1 MGTLQA
7 NSQKPVVARSKYEMN
22 LAEFPFAFLTTKI
35 PKGTNALEYQ
45 DTIVGRDGKEIQR
58 RWKIYPH
65 PKYGFPTPSTQATLF
80 ELFQIWAQSNFES
93 SIIHFG
99 SIYALIKRRGLQD
112 DKRTYERIR
121 RDLNLLVGVII
132 EAKDAF
138 WDNEKKAYGDQTF
151 HLFDMVRFYRKDP
164 TSQDKST
171 PAKAYIEA
179 SKTLWGSIEASGL
192 ITLKHVDAEFFRGLT
207 PIQQRL
213 ALYLGKMLYSSV
225 EHRREIR
232 QIAYQIPI
240 TAKSSWHVKEE
251 ITKACEGLISKGF
264 PYLSGYRYE
273 RSRDRR
279 SENIIFQKYARDESD
294 ELLLSQK
301 NDAPRKTPPQLE
313 EMEEARQDL
322 LVEDIISLTGDVKSK
337 AFYCLAVSK
346 LSEETI
352 RRGMAE
358 TRAAHLQNEIRTTRG
373 RYFIDLVKRFA
384 ADQGVQISTPKKI
397 APETSQSLEELPL
410 FSLKAREQKEK
421 ELASMTANMQRKYTA
436 RAMK

>member
-1 MGTLQA
+1 MGALHA
-7 NSQKPVVARSKYEMN
+7 NTQKTVVARSKYEMN

-35 PKGTNALEYQ
+35 PKGTDALEYQ

-65 PKYGFPTPSTQATLF
+65 PKYGFPTSSTQATLF

-99 SIYALIKRRGLQD
+99 SIYELIKRRGLQD

-151 HLFDMVRFYRKDP
+151 HLFDMVRFYRRDP
-164 TSQDKST
+164 ANHDKST

-225 EHRREIR
+225 EHRRDIR
-232 QIAYQIPI
+232 QIAHQIPI
-240 TAKSSWHVKEE
+240 MAKSSWHVKEE
-251 ITKACEGLISKGF
+251 MTKACEGLISKGF

-273 RSRDRR
+273 RSRDRS
-279 SENIIFQKYARDESD
+279 SENIIFQKHSYSD
-294 ELLLSQK
+294 ANEPLLPQK
-301 NDAPRKTPPQLE
+301 DDNLNKIRPHLE
-313 EMEEARQDL
+313 EMEAARQDL

-337 AFYCLAVSK
+337 TFYHLAVNK

-352 RRGMAE
+352 RRCMAE
-358 TRAAHLQNEIRTTRG
+358 TRAAHLQNEIRTTTG
-373 RYFIDLVKRFA
+373 RYFIDLLKRLA
-384 ADQGVQISTPKKI
+384 AEQGVQISTPKKMNT
-397 APETSQSLEELPL
+397 ETPQSLEELPL
-410 FSLKAREQKEK
+410 FSPKAREEK
-421 ELASMTANMQRKYTA
+421 KKDVATMTANIQRKYTE

>member
-1 MGTLQA
+1 MGNLQPSA
-7 NSQKPVVARSKYEMN
+7 QKTVVTRSKYEMN

-35 PKGTNALEYQ
+35 PTGTDALEYQ

-58 RWKIYPH
+58 RWRIYPH

-80 ELFQIWAQSNFES
+80 ELFQIWAQTNFES
-93 SIIHFG
+93 SMISFG
-99 SIYALIKRRGLQD
+99 SIYELIKRRGLQD

-151 HLFDMVRFYRKDP
+151 HLFEMVRFYRRDTGHHNQSAP
-164 TSQDKST
+164 
-171 PAKAYIEA
+171 PKAYIEA

-213 ALYLGKMLYSSV
+213 ALYLGKMLYGAV
-225 EHRREIR
+225 EHRRELR
-232 QIAYQIPI
+232 QIARQIPI
-240 TAKSSWHVKEE
+240 MAKSSWHVKEE

-264 PYLSGYRYE
+264 PYLSSYRYE
-273 RSRDRR
+273 RSRDRK
-279 SENIIFQKYARDESD
+279 SENIVFQKYARDEAE
-294 ELLLSQK
+294 ELSLPQEIRAQK
-301 NDAPRKTPPQLE
+301 ELPPQLG
-313 EMEEARQDL
+313 EMEEARQEL

-337 AFYCLAVSK
+337 VFYCLAVKK

-352 RRGMAE
+352 RRIMAE
-358 TRAAHLQNEIRTTRG
+358 TRTAHLQNEIRTTRG
-373 RYFIDLVKRFA
+373 RYFIDLVKRYA
-384 ADQGVQISTPKKI
+384 AEQGVQMTTPKKLEHGLI
-397 APETSQSLEELPL
+397 HSLAQDGL
-410 FSLKAREQKEK
+410 FSLKTRDDKEQEHERKVI
-421 ELASMTANMQRKYTA
+421 TADMQRKS
-436 RAMK
+436 

>member
-1 MGTLQA
+1 
-7 NSQKPVVARSKYEMN
+7 MN

-35 PKGTNALEYQ
+35 PRETDALEYQ

-80 ELFQIWAQSNFES
+80 ELFQIWAQTNFDS

-99 SIYALIKRRGLQD
+99 SVYELIKRRGLQD
-112 DKRTYERIR
+112 DKRTYDRIR
-121 RDLNLLVGVII
+121 RDLNLLVGVTI

-151 HLFDMVRFYRKDP
+151 HLFEMVRFYRRDTTNQNQSAP
-164 TSQDKST
+164 V
-171 PAKAYIEA
+171 KAYIEA

-232 QIAYQIPI
+232 QIARQIPI
-240 TAKSSWHVKEE
+240 MAKSSWHIKEE

-273 RSRDRR
+273 RSRDRK
-279 SENIIFQKYARDESD
+279 SENIIFQKYARDEAE
-294 ELLLSQK
+294 ELFFPQK
-301 NDAPRKTPPQLE
+301 NVAQRESRIQLGG
-313 EMEEARQDL
+313 MEEARQEL
-322 LVEDIISLTGDVKSK
+322 LVEDIISLTGDAKSK
-337 AFYCLAVSK
+337 VFYCLAVNK

-352 RRGMAE
+352 RRIMAE

-384 ADQGVQISTPKKI
+384 ADQGVQISIPKRL
-397 APETSQSLEELPL
+397 EHESVRSLEEDGL
-410 FSLKAREQKEK
+410 FSLKARENRERGL
-421 ELASMTANMQRKYTA
+421 EAITAGIQRK
-436 RAMK
+436 